1 MLCVYWMISTLMS
14 NIFIQH
20 ILKKSGSWACQLPLI
35 QVIIQKGFQKGLCK
49 PVLSVQPWIILII
62 LNVSLPFW
70 QSQITQLVH
79 YVGLQQ
85 KPYLSSSGSLFNFGK
100 STVYLKHWFCKAAKK
115 TRQYASPLQRFGDT
129 ERRVRP
135 GTVSVGVHEVCVCS
149 TYNPFLHPTHY
160 TFQLSQPSSITGIC
174 LLRIEANRK
183 KEITE

>member
-1 MLCVYWMISTLMS
+1 MYLC
-14 NIFIQH
+14 
-20 ILKKSGSWACQLPLI
+20 
-35 QVIIQKGFQKGLCK
+35 
-49 PVLSVQPWIILII
+49 
-62 LNVSLPFW
+62 PFW

-115 TRQYASPLQRFGDT
+115 TRQYASPPQRFGDT

-160 TFQLSQPSSITGIC
+160 TFQLSQPSSIIC

-183 KEITE
+183 KRDYWITKHSHFHRQTEQGCCFAAELHDLKVIFVPRADLTTFLVNNLQISQFGEQKKSPLSSQ